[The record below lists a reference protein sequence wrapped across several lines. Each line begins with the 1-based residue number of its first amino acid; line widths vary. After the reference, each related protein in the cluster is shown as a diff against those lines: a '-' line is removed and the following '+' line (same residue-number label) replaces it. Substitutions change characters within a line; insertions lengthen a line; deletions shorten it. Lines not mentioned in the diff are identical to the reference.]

1 MCSSKALGS
10 GSRLVKRLEVGGGM
24 CAGGGVAE
32 AGGGG
37 KVESLGGCI
46 AHDSCVLLS
55 DPQIL
60 ASSSF
65 SCFGVDLCCI
75 ATQIKMLKIQFK
87 TSRMCHAVSRFRNP
101 DFSSDQ
107 RSI

>member
-1 MCSSKALGS
+1 
-10 GSRLVKRLEVGGGM
+10 M

-32 AGGGG
+32 AGGG

-65 SCFGVDLCCI
+65 SCFGVDLFCI
-75 ATQIKMLKIQFK
+75 ATQIKDVEKTIQNFQNVSRSLKIPQL
-87 TSRMCHAVSRFRNP
+87 
-101 DFSSDQ
+101 
-107 RSI
+107 